1 MPVIMLCY
9 MVNETWWMQLRLQ
22 ITWVSQKGDC
32 PGGTILITEPC
43 KSRFLWL
50 AAEWEARETW
60 WTRRACYVV
69 AGLRMDRA
77 IREGM
82 RVALRSW
89 EWDSADSPQGNG
101 PQSYSCVKLNATNHL
116 TEPRSASLSRWEPS
130 LARTLMLTL
139 RDPKQR
145 PWLK

>member
-32 PGGTILITEPC
+32 PGGTILITEPY

-69 AGLRMDRA
+69 AGLRMDRD

-89 EWDSADSPQGNG
+89 EWDSGLTVPKETDLSPIAAWNWM
-101 PQSYSCVKLNATNHL
+101 PPTTWL
-116 TEPRSASLSRWEPS
+116 SLEAHPSPDESPAWPAPWCWPWE
-130 LARTLMLTL
+130 TLSK
-139 RDPKQR
+139 DPG
-145 PWLK
+145 